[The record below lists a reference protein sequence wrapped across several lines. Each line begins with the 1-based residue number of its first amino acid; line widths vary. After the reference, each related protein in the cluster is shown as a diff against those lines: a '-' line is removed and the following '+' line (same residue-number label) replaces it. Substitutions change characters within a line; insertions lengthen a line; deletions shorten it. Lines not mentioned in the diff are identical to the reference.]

1 MRKQEQIAA
10 AREEIERQR
19 KLLGKK
25 RPSLSTSKSKS
36 GNGSSLTLV
45 SAITIPGN
53 VSCSPLS
60 SVSTNASTS
69 LSNGDFLKPESP
81 KDLNWYEYYEQDEIL
96 KLRSQALKKEDTD
109 LQLEL
114 EKLERER
121 NLHIRELKRIHNE
134 DQSRFNNHQTL
145 NDRYLLLI
153 LLGKGWHRFS
163 SFRFHS
169 LFVFF
174 KPFGLFC
181 TIFSK
186 PFLNKFF
193 ITLFLS

>member
-1 MRKQEQIAA
+1 MDGHAFTELIRKQEQIAA

-25 RPSLSTSKSKS
+25 RPSLTTAKSKTS
-36 GNGSSLTLV
+36 GNGSTTLV
-45 SAITIPGN
+45 SAITIPGVTRSDSN
-53 VSCSPLS
+53 SGSGS
-60 SVSTNASTS
+60 G

-134 DQSRFNNHQTL
+134 DQSRFNNHPTL
-145 NDRYLLLI
+145 NERYLLLI
-153 LLGKGWHRFS
+153 LLGKGMSSRFERC
-163 SFRFHS
+163 F
-169 LFVFF
+169 
-174 KPFGLFC
+174 P
-181 TIFSK
+181 SK
-186 PFLNKFF
+186 PIDF
-193 ITLFLS
+193 